1 MLTGYPFIQIVF
13 CVTARKHHQTLPFS
27 RLECSTPSLGRKWP
41 AFRAYDLVSPNM
53 AGKGGNSRHTATIFL
68 EPRAA
73 HRGSRCAIQGTLQQ
87 HQRHSVGKQW
97 LAEQPRPLAFKGD
110 LPQLRI
116 DLSDPCNVSLGP
128 SSVLRMRGSGPCLA
142 LRRPWS
148 GRPAAMQPTPG
159 LSFEGRLLA
168 GGAPAGFS
176 EAALA
181 RPIATKTRC
190 PAGFYQR

>member
-1 MLTGYPFIQIVF
+1 M
-13 CVTARKHHQTLPFS
+13 
-27 RLECSTPSLGRKWP
+27 GRKWP
-41 AFRAYDLVSPNM
+41 AFGAYDLVSPNM

-128 SSVLRMRGSGPCLA
+128 SSVLRVRGSGPCLA
-142 LRRPWS
+142 LRCPRS
-148 GRPAAMQPTPG
+148 GRPATMQLASAPTFNCRVLAGAAAPG
-159 LSFEGRLLA
+159 LCTAS
-168 GGAPAGFS
+168 AP
-176 EAALA
+176 
-181 RPIATKTRC
+181 RPIRSETRC
-190 PAGFYQR
+190 HARLGKLFTINYVHYSPSPLTG